1 MLYCIYQSKQER
13 IKKMTRKQLTKSQLI
28 KLAVKLQQKMQINNI
43 SNDGEFVILTG
54 KANGKEIA
62 IFWEIIDGIHE
73 MYKIMIEQGDTIF
86 TIA

>member
-1 MLYCIYQSKQER
+1 MN
-13 IKKMTRKQLTKSQLI
+13 RKQLTKSQLI
-28 KLAVKLQQKMQINNI
+28 KLAVKLQEKMQINNI
-43 SNDGEFVILTG
+43 FNDGEFVILTG

-73 MYKIMIEQGDTIF
+73 MNKIMTEQGNTVF

>member
-1 MLYCIYQSKQER
+1 MN
-13 IKKMTRKQLTKSQLI
+13 RKQLTKSQLI
-28 KLAVKLQQKMQINNI
+28 KLAVKLQQKIQINNI

-73 MYKIMIEQGDTIF
+73 MYKIMTEQGDTVF